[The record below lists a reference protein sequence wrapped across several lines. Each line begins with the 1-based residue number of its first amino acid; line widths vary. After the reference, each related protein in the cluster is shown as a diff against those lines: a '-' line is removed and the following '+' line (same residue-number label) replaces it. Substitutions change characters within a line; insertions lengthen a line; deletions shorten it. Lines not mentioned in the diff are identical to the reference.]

1 MTSKRKRGYLSIR
14 AFKKIINNK
23 NLNQVNG
30 KKLKH
35 FYQIYPSANTK
46 QNFML
51 MVRNFN
57 RVLSEA
63 FAQSC
68 VHWLFFP
75 LLL

>member
-14 AFKKIINNK
+14 AFKKIIKNK
-23 NLNQVNG
+23 NLKQVNG

-35 FYQIYPSANTK
+35 FYQIYPSANIK

-51 MVRNFN
+51 KERNFN
-57 RVLSEA
+57 RVLSEE

-68 VHWLFFP
+68 VHSLFFP
-75 LLL
+75 LLS